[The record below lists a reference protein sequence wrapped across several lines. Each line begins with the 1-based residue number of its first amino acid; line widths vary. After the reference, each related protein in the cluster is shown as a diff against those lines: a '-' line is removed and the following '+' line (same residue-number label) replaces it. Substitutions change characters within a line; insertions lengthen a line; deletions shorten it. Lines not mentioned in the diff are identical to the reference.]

1 MNETRIAISSPARRA
16 GLRRLAAL
24 GLAAALLPAAA
35 VAAPAANWPSKPVRV
50 VVPYAPGGIAD
61 IAARSVA
68 QKLAEQTGQPF
79 VVENKPGA
87 DTRIGTEFVAR
98 AAGDDHLL
106 LLAGGGFAVNNA
118 LFDKLPYDT
127 AKDFVPI
134 GLVVSNPLL
143 LVTGANQPYAKVS
156 DFVDAARAGKPV
168 TLASGGRGTLSHMS
182 MELLASNTQVP
193 ITHVPYKGGSA
204 HTADVVSGLVSG
216 IFENPSS
223 ALPLVR
229 SGKYVPIAVTS
240 SKRSAAL
247 PDVPTVAESGVSD
260 FEVINWFGLFAPAG
274 ISGEVAQRMAHE
286 LKQAL
291 SAPDLRQRFANDGVD
306 VGGPMLADF
315 GAFVADETAKWGDIV
330 QRRGIRGDQ

>member
-1 MNETRIAISSPARRA
+1 MLIARSQARARRRA
-16 GLRRLAAL
+16 ILGSMLSACL
-24 GLAAALLPAAA
+24 GLGLIAGA
-35 VAAPAANWPSKPVRV
+35 AAPAAAADWPSKPVRV
-50 VVPYAPGGIAD
+50 IVPYAPGGIAD
-61 IAARSVA
+61 IAARAVA
-68 QKLAEQTGQPF
+68 QKMAEQTGQPF

-87 DTRIGTEFVAR
+87 DTRIGTEYVSR
-98 AAGDDHLL
+98 AKGDDHVL

-127 AKDFVPI
+127 ARDFVPV

-143 LVTGANQPYAKVS
+143 LVTGKSQPYETVGEI
-156 DFVDAARAGKPV
+156 VEAARAGKPI

-182 MELLASNTQVP
+182 MELLASNAGVP

-204 HTADVVSGLVSG
+204 HTSDVVSGLVTG

-229 SGKYVPIAVTS
+229 GDKYRPIAVTGAR
-240 SKRSAAL
+240 RSPAL
-247 PDVPTVAESGVSD
+247 PDVPTVAESGIKD

-274 ISGEVAQRMAHE
+274 IPETSVAAMAGE

-291 SAPDLRQRFANDGVD
+291 SAQDLRQRFANDGVD
-306 VGGPMLADF
+306 VGGPMRQDF
-315 GAFVADETAKWGDIV
+315 GKFVADETAKWGAIV
-330 QRRGIRGDQ
+330 KSRNIRGDA